1 MMDADNG
8 NDRHDDLIV
17 DEGFAVL
24 NNFQPEKAIDG
35 ADNKNSD
42 TKIVDPI
49 PRYSF
54 ASFANALSI
63 PLGDQRESFL
73 KDCSLV
79 FTARTKQDSE
89 SYSTGETF
97 FLPCLMKPRCALEA
111 LAHTIFH
118 AHVDGLEVA
127 SANGFKQS
135 SVHGDKGSLLYDPER
150 SGAEWWTLV
159 LDAPSA
165 DEKEDTKQEELDEDE
180 EEEEEDDEVGMH
192 FDADYGLEAQISNF
206 MLHPRV
212 GTITYLSDI
221 GVPTLILDKRSPSPS
236 DVEKKSLGGEINR
249 AWLSHPQFGKH
260 VAFDGRLLHG
270 APGKFFPAVDVS
282 AQVTEPKLKKAKV
295 EEKEFTKRQDPFSGK
310 RITFLVNIWLNH
322 CPIDA
327 DILDEDVVSK
337 LTTVWE
343 DPKQGEMKA
352 DESFTTP
359 FQWNLKD
366 VSVPDEL
373 GEVVT
378 LTAASTESDGPAGV
392 EEDLVICNRQI
403 TVMFGATM
411 KSFHDASKFAAIKGS
426 AEITM
431 GHGVLTLGIGSE
443 VNSDDEDNEEDS

>member
-1 MMDADNG
+1 MTDADDG

-24 NNFQPEKAIDG
+24 NNFQPKKASDG
-35 ADNKNSD
+35 VDSKNSVE
-42 TKIVDPI
+42 KIVDPI

-54 ASFANALSI
+54 ASFADTISM
-63 PLGDQRESFL
+63 PFGDQRESFL
-73 KDCSLV
+73 NDCSLV
-79 FTARTKQDSE
+79 FTARTKEDSE

-118 AHVDGLEVA
+118 AHVDGLEGA
-127 SANGFKQS
+127 SANGSKKS
-135 SVHGDKGSLLYDPER
+135 SEHGDMKSLLYDPER

-165 DEKEDTKQEELDEDE
+165 DGKEDTNQEQLDDD
-180 EEEEEDDEVGMH
+180 EEEEDDEVGMH

-221 GVPTLILDKRSPSPS
+221 GVPTLILDKRSPAPS
-236 DVEKKSLGGEINR
+236 DVEKKSLGGDINR
-249 AWLSHPQFGKH
+249 AWLSHPRFGKH

-270 APGKFFPAVDVS
+270 APGKFFPAVAESVT
-282 AQVTEPKLKKAKV
+282 VTEPKTKKAKV
-295 EEKEFTKRQDPFSGK
+295 EEKECTKHQNPLSGK

-343 DPKQGEMKA
+343 NPTNGKTKA
-352 DESFTTP
+352 DESYCPP
-359 FQWNLKD
+359 FKWNLKD
-366 VSVPDEL
+366 VSVPDDL
-373 GEVVT
+373 GEAVT
-378 LTAASTESDGPAGV
+378 LTAAPTESDGPAGV

-403 TVMFGATM
+403 TMIFGATM
-411 KSFHDASKFAAIKGS
+411 ESFHDVSNFAAMKGS

-431 GHGVLTLGIGSE
+431 GNGVLTLGVGNE
-443 VNSDDEDNEEDS
+443 VNSDDEDSGEDS